1 MSAFSENKAAKCQT
15 DIFLLAALKSFNQ
28 SSFNKG
34 IRKFVLKVD
43 LIKNRFFMDRLKTE
57 LVSDS
62 NVKELLVFALIA
74 WFQHSLHLPGPL
86 HA

>member
-1 MSAFSENKAAKCQT
+1 
-15 DIFLLAALKSFNQ
+15 
-28 SSFNKG
+28 
-34 IRKFVLKVD
+34 
-43 LIKNRFFMDRLKTE
+43 MDRLKTE